1 MKLREA
7 YIETWEERYKIYR
20 LDGDNANGAAVV
32 LDGANNNK
40 FLAAFS
46 YIEEARDF
54 VCGWP
59 KKDCEGITWHMENG
73 AVEVYEELEAT
84 HEK

>member
-1 MKLREA
+1 MKLRET

-20 LDGDNANGAAVV
+20 LDGDKANGAAVV
-32 LDGANNNK
+32 LDGENNNK

-59 KKDCEGITWHMENG
+59 KKDCEGITWNMENG
-73 AVEVYEELEAT
+73 VVKTCKKQESN
-84 HEK
+84 HE

>member
-1 MKLREA
+1 MKLVDV

-20 LDGDNANGAAVV
+20 LDGDKTNGAVIV
-32 LDGANNNK
+32 LDGMNDDR

-54 VCGWP
+54 ICGWP
-59 KKDCEGITWHMENG
+59 KKDCEGILWKLNNG
-73 AVEVYEELEAT
+73 LVEKCE
-84 HEK
+84 

>member
-1 MKLREA
+1 MKLRET
-7 YIETWEERYKIYR
+7 YIETWEGRYKIYR
-20 LDGDNANGAAVV
+20 LDGDKANGAAVV
-32 LDGANNNK
+32 LDGENNNK

-59 KKDCEGITWHMENG
+59 KKDCEGIAWNMENG
-73 AVEVYEELEAT
+73 VVKTFKKQEANHDT
-84 HEK
+84 